1 MQTLS
6 YSIKGAAAAIGVST
20 GTIWNLVRAGDLW
33 TFKLGARTLIQADVL
48 TDFINQKAAG
58 NRPSPA

>member
-48 TDFINQKAAG
+48 ADFIGRQAARS
-58 NRPSPA
+58 RPKPA